1 MKRRRNKVTM
11 SEIRTTT
18 RDEFHTACHNAAK
31 RMLTRLTNN
40 GQVNI
45 RTRVEDSTSLKSL
58 EARRE
63 KEPKMSDYNHAS
75 TDKDDEGTLST
86 NHQRQSDNDS
96 PG

>member
-11 SEIRTTT
+11 SELRTTT

-31 RMLTRLTNN
+31 RMLTQLTNN

-58 EARRE
+58 EARGI
-63 KEPKMSDYNHAS
+63 KEPKMSDYNQTS
-75 TDKDDEGTLST
+75 TVKDDGGTRPT
-86 NHQRQSDNDS
+86 TIKAKQ
-96 PG
+96 